1 MTARARPILELRP
14 GEPDYPERL
23 LDLRSPPDPLWLDGE
38 LPDLETPCVGIVGT
52 RRMTPYGRQAA
63 REVAF
68 GLAAAG
74 VVIVSG
80 LAQGIDSA
88 AHEAAIEARGRT
100 VAVLGE
106 GLLAFDRLG
115 PERRRP
121 LARAIRDHGALVSE
135 YPLDLGAKSW
145 TFPKR
150 NATIAA
156 LSDAV
161 VVIEAPR
168 GSGALITAKEAIA
181 VHRPVFAVPGPIG
194 APTWLGS
201 NDAIQDGMARI
212 VFGPAPIAAELG
224 VALTTFGTGPT
235 AGAMGGRAVELL
247 SSGATHP
254 DELAAELGI
263 SADAAATL
271 IADLLLAGEIVSTA
285 DGRFARA
292 DSR

>member
-1 MTARARPILELRP
+1 MTSRARPILELRP
-14 GEPDYPERL
+14 GEPAYPQRL
-23 LDLRSPPDPLWLDGE
+23 LDLPSPPDPLWLHGE
-38 LPDLETPCVGIVGT
+38 LPDPSTPCVGIVGT

-63 REVAF
+63 REIAF

-88 AHEAAIEARGRT
+88 AHEAALEARGRT

-106 GLLAFDRLG
+106 GLLAFERLG

-121 LARAIRDHGALVSE
+121 LARRIRDHGALVSE
-135 YPLDLGAKSW
+135 YPLDLGARVW

-168 GSGALITAKEAIA
+168 GSGALITAKEAA
-181 VHRPVFAVPGPIG
+181 RAHRPVFAVPGPIG

-201 NDAIQDGMARI
+201 NDAIQEGMARI
-212 VFGPAPIAAELG
+212 VFGPAPVATELG
-224 VALTTFGTGPT
+224 VPLASFGMEAT
-235 AGAMGGRAVELL
+235 AGAVGGRVVELL
-247 SSGATHP
+247 SSGASHP
-254 DELAAELGI
+254 DQLAAELGI
-263 SADAAATL
+263 SAEAAATL

-285 DGRFARA
+285 DGTFARA
-292 DSR
+292 ASR

>member
-1 MTARARPILELRP
+1 MKARPLIELRP
-14 GEPDYPERL
+14 AEPGYPERL
-23 LDLRSPPDPLWLDGE
+23 LDLPSPPDPLWLDGE
-38 LPDLETPCVGIVGT
+38 LPGSDTPCVGIVGT

-63 REVAF
+63 REISF

-74 VVIVSG
+74 VAVISG
-80 LAQGIDSA
+80 LAQGIDSV

-106 GLLAFDRLG
+106 GLLAFERFG

-121 LARAIRDHGALVSE
+121 LARRIREGGALVSE
-135 YPLDLGAKSW
+135 YPLDLGALPW

-161 VVIEAPR
+161 VVVEAPR
-168 GSGALITAKEAIA
+168 GSGALITAKEAA
-181 VHRPVFAVPGPIG
+181 RLGRPVFAVPGPIG

-201 NDAIQDGMARI
+201 NDAIQDGTARI
-212 VFGPAPIAAELG
+212 VFGPGPVAAELG
-224 VALTTFGTGPT
+224 VSLTTLGAESP
-235 AGAMGGRAVELL
+235 AGAMGGRAVELIA
-247 SSGATHP
+247 SGAAHP
-254 DELAAELGI
+254 DELALELGI
-263 SADAAATL
+263 STEAAATL

-285 DGRFARA
+285 DGRLARA
-292 DSR
+292 

>member
-1 MTARARPILELRP
+1 MTTRARPIVELRP
-14 GEPDYPERL
+14 GESDYPERL
-23 LDLRSPPDPLWLDGE
+23 LDLRAPPDPLWLDGE
-38 LPDLETPCVGIVGT
+38 LPDLATPCAGIVGT
-52 RRMTPYGRQAA
+52 RRATPYGRQAA
-63 REVAF
+63 REIAF
-68 GLAAAG
+68 GLASAG

-88 AHEAAIEARGRT
+88 AHEAALEAGGRT
-100 VAVLGE
+100 LAVLGE

-121 LARAIRDHGALVSE
+121 LARAIREHGALVSE
-135 YPLDLGAKSW
+135 YPLDLGAKTW

-168 GSGALITAKEAIA
+168 GSGALITAKEATRIR
-181 VHRPVFAVPGPIG
+181 RPLFAVPGPIG

-212 VFGPAPIAAELG
+212 VFGPAPVAAELA
-224 VALTTFGTGPT
+224 VALKTCGTETT
-235 AGAMGGRAVELL
+235 AGALGGRALELL

-254 DELAAELGI
+254 DQLAAELGI
-263 SADAAATL
+263 TADAAAAL
-271 IADLLLAGEIVSTA
+271 IADLLLAGEIVPTS
-285 DGRFARA
+285 DGTFARA
-292 DSR
+292 GSR

>member
-1 MTARARPILELRP
+1 MKAAARPLIELRP
-14 GEPDYPERL
+14 GEPGYPERL
-23 LDLRSPPDPLWLDGE
+23 LDLPSPPDPLWLDGE
-38 LPDLETPCVGIVGT
+38 LPDSDTPCVGIVGT

-63 REVAF
+63 REISF

-74 VVIVSG
+74 VAIVSG
-80 LAQGIDSA
+80 LAQGIDSV

-121 LARAIRDHGALVSE
+121 LARAIKERGALVSE
-135 YPLDLGAKSW
+135 YPLDLGAKTW

-161 VVIEAPR
+161 VVVEAPR

-181 VHRPVFAVPGPIG
+181 LGRPLFAVPGPIG

-201 NDAIQDGMARI
+201 NDAIEDGMARI
-212 VFGPAPIAAELG
+212 VFGPAVVAAELG
-224 VALTTFGTGPT
+224 VSLATLGAQSP
-235 AGAMGGRAVELL
+235 AGALGGRAIELIA
-247 SSGATHP
+247 SGASHP
-254 DELAAELGI
+254 DELAAELGM
-263 SADAAATL
+263 STEAAATL
-271 IADLLLAGEIVSTA
+271 IADLLLSGEIVSTA

-292 DSR
+292 

>member
-1 MTARARPILELRP
+1 MRGRPLVELRP
-14 GEPDYPERL
+14 GEPAYPERL
-23 LDLRSPPDPLWLDGE
+23 LDLSSPPDPLWLDGD
-38 LPDLETPCVGIVGT
+38 LPTTDTPCVAIVGT

-63 REVAF
+63 REIAF
-68 GLAAAG
+68 GLASAG

-80 LAQGIDSA
+80 LAQGIDSV
-88 AHEAAIEARGRT
+88 AHEAVLEARGRT

-106 GLLAFDRLG
+106 GLLAFHRLG

-121 LARAIRDHGALVSE
+121 LARAIKERGALVSE
-135 YPLDLGAKSW
+135 YPLDLGAQHW

-161 VVIEAPR
+161 VVVEAPR

-181 VHRPVFAVPGPIG
+181 LGRPLFAVPGPIG

-212 VFGPAPIAAELG
+212 IFGPAPVAAELG
-224 VALTTFGTGPT
+224 VTLSTLGVEAA
-235 AGAMGGRAVELL
+235 AGAMARRAIELL
-247 SSGATHP
+247 ASGATHP
-254 DELAAELGI
+254 DELTAELRI
-263 SADAAATL
+263 SGEAAATL

-285 DGRFARA
+285 DGRFAR
-292 DSR
+292 R

>member
-1 MTARARPILELRP
+1 MKVPARPLVELRP

-23 LDLRSPPDPLWLDGE
+23 LDLSSPPDPLWLDGE
-38 LPDLETPCVGIVGT
+38 LPDRGTPCVGIVGT

-63 REVAF
+63 REISF
-68 GLAAAG
+68 SLAAAG

-80 LAQGIDSA
+80 LAQGIDSV
-88 AHEAAIEARGRT
+88 AHEAAIGARGRT

-121 LARAIRDHGALVSE
+121 LARAIRERGALVSE
-135 YPLDLGAKSW
+135 YPLDLGARSW

-161 VVIEAPR
+161 VVVEAPR
-168 GSGALITAKEAIA
+168 GSGALITAKEATRLG
-181 VHRPVFAVPGPIG
+181 RPLFAVPGPIG

-212 VFGPAPIAAELG
+212 VFGPASVAAELG
-224 VALTTFGTGPT
+224 VSLATLGARAQ
-235 AGAMGGRAVELL
+235 AGAIGGRAIELIA
-247 SSGATHP
+247 SGASHP
-254 DELAAELGI
+254 DELAAELGM
-263 SADAAATL
+263 STEAAATL
-271 IADLLLAGEIVSTA
+271 IADLLLAGEIVSSA
-285 DGRFARA
+285 DGRLARA
-292 DSR
+292 

>member
-1 MTARARPILELRP
+1 
-14 GEPDYPERL
+14 
-23 LDLRSPPDPLWLDGE
+23 
-38 LPDLETPCVGIVGT
+38 
-52 RRMTPYGRQAA
+52 
-63 REVAF
+63 
-68 GLAAAG
+68 
-74 VVIVSG
+74 
-80 LAQGIDSA
+80 
-88 AHEAAIEARGRT
+88 
-100 VAVLGE
+100 
-106 GLLAFDRLG
+106 
-115 PERRRP
+115 
-121 LARAIRDHGALVSE
+121 
-135 YPLDLGAKSW
+135 PLDLGAQPW

-161 VVIEAPR
+161 VVVEAPR

-181 VHRPVFAVPGPIG
+181 IGRSVFAVPGPIG

-201 NDAIQDGMARI
+201 NDAIQDGLARI
-212 VFGPAPIAAELG
+212 VFGSAPIATELG
-224 VALTTFGTGPT
+224 VALTSCGMEAT